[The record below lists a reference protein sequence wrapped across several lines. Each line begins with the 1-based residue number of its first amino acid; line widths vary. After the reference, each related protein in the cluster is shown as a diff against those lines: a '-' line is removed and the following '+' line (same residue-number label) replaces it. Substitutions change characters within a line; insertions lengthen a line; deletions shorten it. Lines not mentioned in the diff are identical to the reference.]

1 MLAPRVRYL
10 RFTLISLTG
19 STPAVLQS
27 GLGGIPS
34 HVTGT
39 ADPRDPRRYTV
50 YNAGDSPKGG
60 LKRYIISI
68 EGGYILLYISNIHR
82 YTSMTPEAYLYPAPA
97 VLISIL
103 LRECLDPL
111 NRGFGQCKPVG
122 QWLRRGHC
130 EIGNDY
136 DRRGRY

>member
-1 MLAPRVRYL
+1 LLAPRVGYPG
-10 RFTLISLTG
+10 FTLISLTG
-19 STPAVLQS
+19 GTPAVLQS

-50 YNAGDSPKGG
+50 YNAGDSPEGG
-60 LKRYIISI
+60 LKRYMISV
-68 EGGYILLYISNIHR
+68 EGSYILLYISNIHR
-82 YTSMTPEAYLYPAPA
+82 YTGVTPEAYLYPAPT

-111 NRGFGQCKPVG
+111 NIITLLPIVAASP
-122 QWLRRGHC
+122 LRQNYRHATKS
-130 EIGNDY
+130 
-136 DRRGRY
+136 